1 MTSDSSPPTPRRLL
15 REIRPG
21 RLIQNA
27 LALMLSSVGTALL
40 GVFFWGLATH
50 LSPASAVG
58 KTSAEIT
65 SMVLLANL
73 AQLSFS
79 SIFERF
85 LPTAGRQTAWFVKR
99 AYLMCVAAGVVF
111 AVAYEAL
118 GFGRN
123 FLPSSALW
131 RTVFVLAVVLWTIF
145 VLQDSVLIGLRA
157 SRWVPVENIIFSLA
171 KLALVPACIALSSR
185 HGIFVAWTA
194 PVGPVVLVVTWYL
207 FRRQIPAHE
216 RLGLASEDLPR
227 PRELLAL
234 AGAQYATLLFWAF
247 SPSIITLIV
256 IQRLGPVANAH
267 YYVPALIESGLYMI
281 LLSIG
286 RSFLVEASHE
296 PARLRRHART
306 TLRAMTLVLIPSVA
320 LGSIFAPAILKV
332 FGSGYAESGVTL
344 LRFLLLSLPGSA
356 VMVFYSTFAWLDK
369 RVWQMTLRS
378 LGVMIVDFTLIFMLI
393 GHQGILSIGTASL
406 VSSGL
411 QALVFV
417 PLSVRRFR
425 RAPVEFA

>member
-1 MTSDSSPPTPRRLL
+1 M
-15 REIRPG
+15 RPG

-27 LALMLSSVGTALL
+27 LALMLSSVGTASL
-40 GVFFWGLATH
+40 GILFWGLATH
-50 LSPASAVG
+50 LSSESVVG

-65 SMVLLANL
+65 SMVLLGNL

-85 LPTAGRQTAWFVKR
+85 LPVAGYQTAWFVRR
-99 AYLMCVAAGVVF
+99 AYVMCVAAGVVI
-111 AVAYEAL
+111 AVAYEVL

-131 RTVFVLAVVLWTIF
+131 RITFVVAVVFWTIF

-157 SRWVPVENIIFSLA
+157 SRWVPVENIIFSIA
-171 KLALVPACIALSSR
+171 KLALIPVCIALTAR
-185 HGIFVAWTA
+185 QGIFVAWTS
-194 PVGPVVLVVTWYL
+194 PVGPVVIVVTWYL
-207 FRRQIPAHE
+207 FRRLIPEHQRKSLVAE
-216 RLGLASEDLPR
+216 SLPSA
-227 PRELLAL
+227 RELLVL

-247 SPSIITLIV
+247 TPSIITLIV
-256 IQRLGPVANAH
+256 IQRLGAVANAH
-267 YYVPALIESGLYMI
+267 YYVPALIESGVYAI

-296 PARLRRHART
+296 PAKVRRHAVT
-306 TLRAMTLVLIPSVA
+306 SLRAMAIVLVPSVA
-320 LGSIFAPAILKV
+320 VGTVFAPAILKI
-332 FGSGYAESGVTL
+332 FGAGYETSGVTL
-344 LRFLLLSLPGSA
+344 LRLLLLSLPGSS
-356 VMVFYSTFAWLDK
+356 VMIFYSTFAWLDK

-378 LGVMIVDFTLIFMLI
+378 LGVMVVDFTLIFMLI

-406 VSSGL
+406 VASIL

-417 PLSVRRFR
+417 PISIRRFR
-425 RAPVEFA
+425 RTPLNAA